1 MSLSGSPAAAFV
13 VAPPTSNRAKLRD
26 STAPV
31 RGGMP
36 LGSPTRRSPDA
47 GQRERRIP
55 VGDMRKIK
63 TKHGRVGRP
72 RSPERTA
79 LAHALMLKQDALSR
93 REAARI
99 RALLDTHIRRSD
111 AEEVWAV
118 ECARVQRRLNRLV
131 GKLAPAVVTAAPGGS
146 TMVEAALGAGIRQAL
161 TDLASDED
169 VATTV
174 ALLAPETAPEV
185 RRSRNL
191 AEARAQHARLQVLR
205 LDLLARVARP

>member
-1 MSLSGSPAAAFV
+1 
-13 VAPPTSNRAKLRD
+13 
-26 STAPV
+26 
-31 RGGMP
+31 
-36 LGSPTRRSPDA
+36 
-47 GQRERRIP
+47 
-55 VGDMRKIK
+55 
-63 TKHGRVGRP
+63 
-72 RSPERTA
+72 
-79 LAHALMLKQDALSR
+79 MLKQDALSR

-99 RALLDTHIRRSD
+99 RTLLDTHIRRSD

-131 GKLAPAVVTAAPGGS
+131 SELAPAVVTAAPGGS